1 MNILKE
7 EKNRMQELAGLIK
20 EDDKTSNKL
29 EHGIG
34 LVLKVDDSLKESL
47 ISLEIPEEPRGNEM
61 TKLPN
66 DKLHTTLT
74 SIRSFKPFRENFENF
89 TLPEG
94 LNVPNAIFGTGK
106 FVYRDEQDKVTYV
119 ISIENQ
125 NEFKNF
131 VDEIYKSLGLENPE
145 PDRFFHITV
154 ANNAGGNSFKS
165 IGNVTEK
172 DFN

>member
-1 MNILKE
+1 MNLLRE

-34 LVLKVDDSLKESL
+34 LVLKVDDYSKESL
-47 ISLEIPEEPRGNEM
+47 INLEIPEEPGGNEM

-74 SIRSFKPFRENFENF
+74 SIKSFKPFREEFENF
-89 TLPEG
+89 TLPED
-94 LNVPNAIFGTGK
+94 LNIPSAILGTGK
-106 FVYRDEQDKVTYV
+106 FVYRDEQGKVTYV
-119 ISIENQ
+119 ISLDNQ
-125 NEFKNF
+125 SEFKSF
-131 VDEIYKSLGLENPE
+131 VDGIYNSLGLENPE

-165 IGNVTEK
+165 IGNVTKK